1 MLNDEYSG
9 QQRKVLIGL
18 EPVRMRP
25 GMYIG
30 STSQAGLNHMVYEI
44 VDNGIDEHINGY
56 AKNLKVILNEDDSV
70 EVTDDGRGIPVDM
83 HPSEKRSTLEVVMT
97 VLHAGGK
104 FDKKA
109 YKVSGGLHG
118 VGASVVNALSEY
130 MIVKVFQNGK
140 IHYQKYVRGV
150 PEEPVK
156 EIGETDQNGTYIKFK
171 PDKEIFEDGDIAVDV
186 HSIET
191 RLREIAFLNP
201 ELTILFEDRK
211 KDKKLKFHFSGG
223 LKEFLEFNLKKK
235 KKNAISE
242 SISINGSYQ
251 VKKDEPDMQL
261 DLEMVYT
268 NSDETSIISFV
279 NNIRTIDG
287 GEHESGFKA
296 ALTRLCNDYA
306 RKYNVLKEKDD
317 NFTGDDV
324 REGLVAILHIKM
336 AEPIFEGQTKGKL
349 GSKAARE
356 AVNQIVNEYLT
367 IYFDSHQKESK
378 QIFERI
384 KIATKR
390 RLAAKRARD
399 SVKRKSIFENST
411 LPGKLA
417 DCISKDLSESEI
429 FIVEGDSAGG
439 NAKQARDRYFQAI
452 LPLRGKIINAEKKD
466 LLRLLKSE
474 TIVNIT
480 TALGTSI
487 GEEFDISKLRYGKII
502 IMTDADVDGAHIRT
516 LLLTLFYRYMR
527 ELIESGNVYIA
538 VPPLYRIEVDK
549 QQIYLFTEEE
559 LEAMKEKYKGKK
571 WKLQRYKGLGEM
583 NPDQLWDTTMD
594 VDKRKLLKVKIEDLE
609 LADETINILMGDD
622 PSLRRTF
629 IEDNAY
635 KVKELDV

>member
-9 QQRKVLIGL
+9 EQIKVLKGL

-44 VDNGIDEHINGY
+44 IDNGIDEHINGY
-56 AKNLKVILNEDDSV
+56 AKNLKVVLNTDDSV

-83 HPSEKRSTLEVVMT
+83 HPTEKRSTLEVVMT

-140 IHYQKYVRGV
+140 IYYQKYLKGV

-156 EIGETDQNGTYIKFK
+156 VIGDTDKKGTYIKFK
-171 PDKEIFEDGDIAVDV
+171 PDADIFEDREIAVDA

-201 ELTILFEDRK
+201 ELTIEFEDK
-211 KDKKLKFHFSGG
+211 KKEKHLTFHFSGG

-242 SISINGSYQ
+242 SIGISGAYQ
-251 VKKDEPDMQL
+251 VKKGEPDMQL

-287 GEHESGFKA
+287 GEHESGFKS

-306 RKYNVLKEKDD
+306 RKYGVLKEKDE

-324 REGLVAILHIKM
+324 REGLVAILHLKM

-367 IYFDSHQKESK
+367 IYFDSHPKESK

-452 LPLRGKIINAEKKD
+452 LPLRGKIVNAEKKD
-466 LLRLLKSE
+466 LLRLLKND

-487 GEEFDISKLRYGKII
+487 GDEFDISKLRYGKII

-516 LLLTLFYRYMR
+516 LLLTLFYKYMR
-527 ELIESGNVYIA
+527 KLIENGNVYIA
-538 VPPLYRIEVDK
+538 VPPLYRIEVDRK
-549 QQIYLFTEEE
+549 QIYLFSEDE
-559 LEAMKEKYKGKK
+559 LEVIKEKYKDKK

-583 NPDQLWDTTMD
+583 NPEQLWETTMD
-594 VDKRKLLKVKIEDLE
+594 VDNRKLLRVKIEDLE
-609 LADETINILMGDD
+609 MADETINILMGDD

-635 KVKELDV
+635 KVKELDI

>member
-1 MLNDEYSG
+1 MLNNEYSG
-9 QQRKVLIGL
+9 EQIRVLKGL

-56 AKNLKVILNEDDSV
+56 AKNLKVVINPDDSI

-83 HPSEKRSTLEVVMT
+83 HPSEKKSTLEVVMT

-140 IHYQKYVRGV
+140 IYYQKYLRGV
-150 PEEPVK
+150 PEESVK
-156 EIGETDQNGTYIKFK
+156 VIGETDKNGTYIKFR
-171 PDKEIFEDGDIAVDV
+171 PDAEIFEDGEISVDT
-186 HSIET
+186 HSIEM

-201 ELTILFEDRK
+201 ELTIEFEDK
-211 KDKKLKFHFSGG
+211 KKGKKQIFHYSGG
-223 LKEFLEFNLKKK
+223 LKEFLEYNIKKK

-242 SISINGSYQ
+242 SISINGLYQ
-251 VKKDEPDMQL
+251 PKKDEPGMQL

-268 NSDETSIISFV
+268 NSDETNIISFV
-279 NNIRTIDG
+279 NNIRTVDG
-287 GEHESGFKA
+287 GEHESGFKS

-306 RKYNVLKEKDD
+306 RKYGVLKEKDE

-324 REGLVAILHIKM
+324 REGLVAIMHLKM

-399 SVKRKSIFENST
+399 SIKRKSIFENST

-452 LPLRGKIINAEKKD
+452 LPLRGKIVNAEKKD
-466 LLRLLKSE
+466 LLKLLKNE

-487 GEEFDISKLRYGKII
+487 GEEFDINKLRYGKII

-516 LLLTLFYRYMR
+516 LLLTLFYKHMR
-527 ELIESGNVYIA
+527 ELIENGNVYIA
-538 VPPLYRIEVDK
+538 VPPLYRIEVEK
-549 QQIYLFTEEE
+549 NHIYLFSDEE
-559 LEAMKEKYKGKK
+559 LEKMKEKYKDKK

-583 NPDQLWDTTMD
+583 NPDQLWETTMD
-594 VDKRKLLKVKIEDLE
+594 VKNRKLLRVKIEDLE
-609 LADETINILMGDD
+609 MADETINILMGDD

-635 KVKELDV
+635 KVKELDI

>member
-1 MLNDEYSG
+1 MLNNEYSG
-9 QQRKVLIGL
+9 EQIKVLKGL

-44 VDNGIDEHINGY
+44 VDNSIDEHINGY
-56 AKNLKVILNEDDSV
+56 AKNIEVTINTDDSI

-83 HPSEKRSTLEVVMT
+83 HPSEKRSSLEVVMT

-104 FDKKA
+104 FDKNA

-130 MIVKVFQNGK
+130 MIVKVYQKGK
-140 IHYQKYVRGV
+140 IYYQKYIKGV
-150 PEEPVK
+150 PEETVK
-156 EIGETDQNGTYIKFK
+156 VIGETDKNGTYIKFK
-171 PDKEIFEDGDIAVDV
+171 PDSEIFEDGEIAVDAY
-186 HSIET
+186 SIET

-201 ELTILFEDRK
+201 ELTINYE
-211 KDKKLKFHFSGG
+211 DKKKEKKIVFHFSGG

-235 KKNAISE
+235 KKNKISE
-242 SISINGSYQ
+242 SISINGSYR
-251 VKKDEPDMQL
+251 VKKNDPDMQL

-287 GEHESGFKA
+287 GEHESGFKS

-306 RKYNVLKEKDD
+306 RKYGVLKEKDD

-324 REGLVAILHIKM
+324 REGLVTILHLKM

-367 IYFDSHQKESK
+367 IYFDSHQKEAK

-452 LPLRGKIINAEKKD
+452 LPLRGKIVNAEKKD
-466 LLRLLKSE
+466 LLRLLKND

-516 LLLTLFYRYMR
+516 LLLTLFYKHMR
-527 ELIESGNVYIA
+527 ELIENGNIYIA

-549 QQIYLFTEEE
+549 KQIYLFSEEE
-559 LEAMKEKYKGKK
+559 LDVIKEKYKDKK

-583 NPDQLWDTTMD
+583 NPDQLWETTMD
-594 VDKRKLLKVKIEDLE
+594 VDNRKLLRVKIEDLE
-609 LADETINILMGDD
+609 MADETINILMGDD